1 MTAESPRDAAPG
13 DEPARQG
20 SPSPA
25 EDRDGQD
32 RRQADRRRGD
42 RRLVPRQESRS
53 WGRRAAPDAQ
63 AAESLRVEAPAALV
77 ETDRARPRILRVY
90 LVARVVVAA
99 ALVGVQLVGSSLGLA
114 TSWPMIVVAWL
125 YAAQALGLW
134 VVPGLR
140 ALMSGASLERHA
152 QARWVLTIG
161 ADLFAFFALHLLQ
174 AEAAS
179 SYTALLVLPVLMAGV
194 LSSRVLALGTAAAV
208 SLMLLAVGW
217 RAASQSP
224 DGMMP
229 LAQQGFTGIGFF
241 IIALLTSELTTRL
254 VREER
259 AAAGSLEMVRRQ
271 AELNRLVLDE
281 MTEGVLVVDRQL
293 RVQAANPAA
302 RTLLEAGD
310 VSLSLPY
317 ALAHQSSW
325 GLLAQAVDGAF
336 QGEAWPEAGRLLE
349 LRFPAGVQ
357 RSLLV
362 RMRFTRGMDSL
373 GAQARDHLEGEEYC
387 VLFLEDAR
395 TVQARARQDKLAAMG
410 RMSAGIAH
418 EIRNPLA
425 AIAQANQLLGEEL
438 GAPGLQQL
446 SKMVDTN
453 VRRLQR
459 IVGDVL
465 ETVSGQGLAEPASCD
480 ARAVLAAVTAE
491 WTAIGEAG
499 ATGRELVRTD
509 LPATSLPVV
518 FDAEHLRRVLVNLLD
533 NARRHGS
540 GGPGSIQLRLARRDD
555 ASVVIALASDGEPIP
570 PAVERHLFEPFFST
584 RSRGSGLGL
593 YICRELC
600 ERHGA
605 SIEFRLKS
613 PDERHRNA
621 FVIVMR
627 RAAGRPGAE
636 VAES

>member
-1 MTAESPRDAAPG
+1 
-13 DEPARQG
+13 
-20 SPSPA
+20 
-25 EDRDGQD
+25 
-32 RRQADRRRGD
+32 
-42 RRLVPRQESRS
+42 
-53 WGRRAAPDAQ
+53 
-63 AAESLRVEAPAALV
+63 
-77 ETDRARPRILRVY
+77 
-90 LVARVVVAA
+90 
-99 ALVGVQLVGSSLGLA
+99 
-114 TSWPMIVVAWL
+114 
-125 YAAQALGLW
+125 
-134 VVPGLR
+134 
-140 ALMSGASLERHA
+140 
-152 QARWVLTIG
+152 
-161 ADLFAFFALHLLQ
+161 
-174 AEAAS
+174 
-179 SYTALLVLPVLMAGV
+179 
-194 LSSRVLALGTAAAV
+194 
-208 SLMLLAVGW
+208 
-217 RAASQSP
+217 
-224 DGMMP
+224 
-229 LAQQGFTGIGFF
+229 
-241 IIALLTSELTTRL
+241 
-254 VREER
+254 
-259 AAAGSLEMVRRQ
+259 
-271 AELNRLVLDE
+271 
-281 MTEGVLVVDRQL
+281 
-293 RVQAANPAA
+293 
-302 RTLLEAGD
+302 
-310 VSLSLPY
+310 
-317 ALAHQSSW
+317 
-325 GLLAQAVDGAF
+325 
-336 QGEAWPEAGRLLE
+336 
-349 LRFPAGVQ
+349 
-357 RSLLV
+357 
-362 RMRFTRGMDSL
+362 
-373 GAQARDHLEGEEYC
+373 
-387 VLFLEDAR
+387 
-395 TVQARARQDKLAAMG
+395 
-410 RMSAGIAH
+410 MSAGIAH

>member
-1 MTAESPRDAAPG
+1 MTADSPGQGAAG
-13 DEPARQG
+13 GEP
-20 SPSPA
+20 SPSGPQGPA
-25 EDRDGQD
+25 DPGRQN

-42 RRLVPRQESRS
+42 RRAVPRQGPD
-53 WGRRAAPDAQ
+53 GRGQRATPTARP
-63 AAESLRVEAPAALV
+63 AETPPAGAPAAPVLA
-77 ETDRARPRILRVY
+77 DRARPRILRVY

-99 ALVGVQLVGSSLGLA
+99 ALVGVQLVGSALGLS
-114 TSWPMIVVAWL
+114 TSWSMSLVAWL
-125 YAAQALGLW
+125 YAAQTLGLW
-134 VVPGLR
+134 VVPRLRVLTSPAGL
-140 ALMSGASLERHA
+140 EHHA

-161 ADLFAFFALHLLQ
+161 VDLFAFFALHLLQ

-179 SYTALLVLPVLMAGV
+179 SYAALLVLPVLMAGV

-217 RAASQSP
+217 RAAGQSAE
-224 DGMMP
+224 GMNLMT
-229 LAQQGFTGIGFF
+229 QQGFAGIGFF
-241 IIALLTSELTTRL
+241 VIALLTSELTTRL

-259 AAAGSLEMVRRQ
+259 AAAGSLEMARRQ
-271 AELNRLVLDE
+271 AELNRLVLEE
-281 MTEGVLVVDRQL
+281 MTEGVLVVDRRL

-302 RTLLEAGD
+302 QMLLEAGEA
-310 VSLSLPY
+310 SPALPY
-317 ALAHQSSW
+317 ALTQQASW

-349 LRFPAGVQ
+349 LRFPEGVL
-357 RSLLV
+357 RSLIV
-362 RMRFTRGMDSL
+362 RMRFTRGLDRP
-373 GAQARDHLEGEEYC
+373 GEQAGEGEAGEEYC

-425 AIAQANQLLGEEL
+425 AIAQANQLLGEEV
-438 GAPGLQQL
+438 GTPGLQRL
-446 SKMVDTN
+446 SGMVDAN

-465 ETVSGQGLAEPASCD
+465 EAVSGQGPAEHATCD
-480 ARAVLAAVTAE
+480 ARAVLATVASEWAATAQ
-491 WTAIGEAG
+491 AG
-499 ATGRELVRTD
+499 AGAPDLVRLD
-509 LPATSLPVV
+509 LPATALPVA

-540 GGPGSIQLRLARRDD
+540 GEPGSIQVRLAQRDD
-555 ASVVIALASDGEPIP
+555 ASAVMALASDGEPIP

-600 ERHGA
+600 ERYGA
-605 SIEFRLKS
+605 SIEFRLKTR
-613 PDERHRNA
+613 DERHRNA
-621 FVIVMR
+621 FVVVMR
-627 RAAGRPGAE
+627 RAAGRPGTE
-636 VAES
+636 VGGS